1 MNNFEIIKT
10 SIKDLVIIQPK
21 VFGDERGFFQETYNK
36 KSFEEHG
43 LTAEFVQ
50 DNYSKSKKGVLRGLH
65 FQTKNVQ
72 GKLVR
77 VVKGS
82 VYNVAVDLRKDS
94 ETFGQWF
101 GVVLSEE
108 NKTIFYVP
116 EGFAHRFLTLE
127 DNTEFLYK
135 CTDVYFPEYDSG
147 ILWKDKTINIDWRFE
162 EFGIRPEELTI
173 SDKDQKQQEFDVN
186 KDYFGG

>member
-10 SIKDLVIIQPK
+10 PIKDLVIIQPK
-21 VFGDERGFFQETYNK
+21 VFRDERGFFQETYNK

-43 LTAEFVQ
+43 LTMKFVQ
-50 DNYSKSKKGVLRGLH
+50 DNHSKSKKGVLRGLH

-82 VYNVAVDLRKDS
+82 VYDVAVDLRKDS

-108 NKTIFYVP
+108 NKMMFYVP
-116 EGFAHRFLTLE
+116 EGFAHGFLTLE
-127 DNTEFLYK
+127 DDTEFLYK
-135 CTDVYFPEYDSG
+135 CTDLYLPEYDSG
-147 ILWKDKTINIDWRFE
+147 ILWNDKTINIDWRFE
-162 EFGIRPEELTI
+162 EFGISPEELTV
-173 SDKDQKQQEFDVN
+173 SDKDQKQQEFNVN
-186 KDYFGG
+186 KDYFRG